1 MSLFSVGRI
10 PKWVAAASYRPAS
23 YAPGDGREGQMMAI
37 AYHVELTVRQDEQ
50 DGLDRFVVGVEAD
63 DIQAAIDE
71 ATAMARAEGLQ
82 VVDAVAKS

>member
-1 MSLFSVGRI
+1 
-10 PKWVAAASYRPAS
+10 
-23 YAPGDGREGQMMAI
+23 MMAI